1 MAVTIDRRT
10 ALAGGIALT
19 LGACVPIERDRAGR
33 LGALLRIVEAQGNG
47 TLGVS
52 VLDTGTGRVWG
63 HADYARV
70 PHLSSFKLSLA
81 ALVLHLDETGAIDA
95 GERIRWTQDD
105 LLDYAPFA
113 KERVEEGATL
123 RELAE
128 FTQKLSDNTAANVL
142 LRRLG
147 GPERLTAF
155 WRSLGDETSRLDRL
169 EPELNLMPPGE
180 IRDTTTPAA
189 MARTLGKLLY
199 GDALGEAARATLK
212 LWMAETRTGM
222 QRVRA
227 ELPPE
232 WPSGDKT
239 GTSLAPGM
247 GSVYVDVG
255 YVEPPDRAPLTF
267 AAYFR
272 AARQH
277 TAADP
282 AAEAVLAEVGRVI
295 ARYARPV

>member
-1 MAVTIDRRT
+1 MTIDRRT
-10 ALAGGIALT
+10 ALAAGLALAA
-19 LGACVPIERDRAGR
+19 GACVPIEHDLAGR
-33 LGALLRIVEAQGNG
+33 FGALLRIIEAQGNG
-47 TLGVS
+47 TLGVA

-63 HADYARV
+63 HADYARF

-95 GERIRWTQDD
+95 GEHVTWSTDD
-105 LLDYAPFA
+105 LLAYAPFA
-113 KERVEEGATL
+113 RERLEQGATL

-128 FTQKLSDNTAANVL
+128 FTQKLSDNTAANLL

-155 WRSLGDETSRLDRL
+155 WRALGDETSRLDRY
-169 EPELNLMPPGE
+169 EPELNLVPPGE
-180 IRDTTTPAA
+180 IKDTTTPAA

-212 LWMAETRTGM
+212 LWMADTHTGTK
-222 QRVRA
+222 RVRA
-227 ELPPE
+227 GLPPE
-232 WPSGDKT
+232 WPAGDKT

-255 YVEPPDRAPLTF
+255 YVEPPARAPLTF

-277 TAADP
+277 TAAD
-282 AAEAVLAEVGRVI
+282 AASEAVLAEVGRVI
-295 ARYARPV
+295 ARYARAT

>member
-1 MAVTIDRRT
+1 MTIDRRT
-10 ALAGGIALT
+10 ALASGLALAA
-19 LGACVPIERDRAGR
+19 GACVPIERDLAGR
-33 LGALLRIVEAQGNG
+33 FGALLRIVEAQGNG
-47 TLGVS
+47 TLGVAA
-52 VLDTGTGRVWG
+52 LDTGTGRVWG
-63 HADYARV
+63 HADYARF

-95 GERIRWTQDD
+95 GEHVTWTEDD
-105 LLDYAPFA
+105 LLAYAPFA
-113 KERVEEGATL
+113 KERLEEGATL

-142 LRRLG
+142 LRRIG

-155 WRSLGDETSRLDRL
+155 WRSIGDETSRLDRY
-169 EPELNLMPPGE
+169 EPELNLVPPGE
-180 IRDTTTPAA
+180 IKDTTTPAA

-199 GDALGEAARATLK
+199 GDALGEAARAALK
-212 LWMAETRTGM
+212 LWMAETSTGTK
-222 QRVRA
+222 RVRA
-227 ELPPE
+227 GLPTA

-255 YVEPPDRAPLTF
+255 YVEPPNRAPLTF

-282 AAEAVLAEVGRVI
+282 ASEAVLAEVGRVI
-295 ARYARPV
+295 ARYAGAG

>member
-1 MAVTIDRRT
+1 MRIDRRT
-10 ALAGGIALT
+10 VLGGGVALAA
-19 LGACVPIERDRAGR
+19 GACVPVERDPPGR
-33 LGALLRIVEAQGNG
+33 FGALLRIVDAQANG
-47 TLGVS
+47 TLGVA

-63 HADYARV
+63 HADYARF
-70 PHLSSFKLSLA
+70 PHLSSFELSLA

-95 GERIRWTQDD
+95 GEHVTWSADD

-113 KERVEEGATL
+113 RERLEQGATL

-155 WRSLGDETSRLDRL
+155 WRALGDGTSRLDRY
-169 EPELNLMPPGE
+169 EPELNLVPPGE

-212 LWMAETRTGM
+212 LWMAETRTGTK
-222 QRVRA
+222 RVRA
-227 ELPPE
+227 GLPPE
-232 WPSGDKT
+232 WPAGDKT

-255 YVEPPDRAPLTF
+255 YVEPPNRAPLTF

-277 TAADP
+277 TVADP
-282 AAEAVLAEVGRVI
+282 NAEAVLAEVGRVI
-295 ARYARPV
+295 ARYAQAT